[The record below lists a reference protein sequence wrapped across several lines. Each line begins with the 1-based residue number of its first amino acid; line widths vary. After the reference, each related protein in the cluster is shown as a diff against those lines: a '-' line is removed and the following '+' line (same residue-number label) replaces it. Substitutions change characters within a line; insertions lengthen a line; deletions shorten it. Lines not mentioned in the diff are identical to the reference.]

1 MKIPATNKPTLNT
14 TIAATL
20 AHLYPVIQDITGTN
34 RNKTKNQDKGDINCP
49 YLRLST
55 SLVKAGT
62 NRNKT
67 KNYLQSK
74 LTQPPPTTYVTCT
87 MAIQVNQ
94 EAVNNQPIMEIS
106 G

>member
-1 MKIPATNKPTLNT
+1 MNIPATNKPTLNT
-14 TIAATL
+14 TVATTL
-20 AHLYPVIQDITGTN
+20 AHLYQVIQGI
-34 RNKTKNQDKGDINCP
+34 K
-49 YLRLST
+49 
-55 SLVKAGT
+55 GT

-74 LTQPPPTTYVTCT
+74 VIQPPLMTYVTCT

-94 EAVNNQPIMEIS
+94 EAVNNQPITEII